1 MKKVVIKRVSNLPKT
16 RNDGT
21 MTDFD
26 FWQFI
31 RNALRR
37 KSMHWK
43 PIAKAKLLARRSYIG
58 DNKRQ
63 KYEYQCNICKNFYKG
78 TQIYVDHIIP
88 VGSLTNSYDL
98 PHFVETLF
106 CETDN
111 LQVLCKDC
119 HDAKSIIDN
128 RNTKNKC

>member
-1 MKKVVIKRVSNLPKT
+1 MKKSVIKKVAKT

-21 MTDFD
+21 MSEAD

-37 KSMHWK
+37 RSMYWK
-43 PIAKAKLLARRSYIG
+43 PVAKARMLARRKYVG
-58 DNKRQ
+58 ADKRQ
-63 KYEYQCNICKNFYKG
+63 KFEYQCNACKNFYKG

-106 CETDN
+106 CEIDN

-128 RNTKNKC
+128 SNTRKKC

>member
-1 MKKVVIKRVSNLPKT
+1 MKKSLVKKVAKT
-16 RNDGT
+16 RNYGT
-21 MTDFD
+21 MSEAE

-37 KSMHWK
+37 RSMYWK
-43 PIAKAKLLARRSYIG
+43 PISKARLLARRKYTGI
-58 DNKRQ
+58 DKRQ
-63 KYEYQCNICKNFYKG
+63 KFEYQCAKCKKFYKG

-106 CETDN
+106 CEIDN
-111 LQVLCKDC
+111 LQVLCVDC
-119 HDAKSIIDN
+119 HNFKSIIDN
-128 RNTKNKC
+128 KNTKNKC